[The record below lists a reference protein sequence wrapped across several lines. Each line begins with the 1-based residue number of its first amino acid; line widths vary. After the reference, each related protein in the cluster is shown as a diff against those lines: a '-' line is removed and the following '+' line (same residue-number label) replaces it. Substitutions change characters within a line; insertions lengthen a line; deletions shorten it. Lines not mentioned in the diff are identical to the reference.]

1 MSQKI
6 PLQLYAQKNSLCLP
20 QKLKNIKEFMQ
31 FRRSKS
37 RPSLD
42 HLAIVICLWLSD
54 QVTMSNPRYYQKLI
68 L

>member
-1 MSQKI
+1 MSQKM

-42 HLAIVICLWLSD
+42 HLAIVFCLWQSD